1 MISPH
6 PVIRHRAPAGWLAL
20 SGSLPRL
27 GGEYPQLA
35 ARLLEKI
42 DLAAQVLVLV
52 PPEADPGLIKSFRE
66 DVEALLGLPPS
77 VQILRQAQPLDLGGV
92 SFLALT
98 GGDVESWFFALNKEI
113 MEERM
118 LGYLEAGGV
127 ILASD
132 ASCAGLGSWRFRPG
146 YGEPVQGLGWLPGG
160 LILPGI
166 ADPGGLQAVRDLLS
180 EQERSYA
187 LGLPSGT
194 ALAVGAE
201 GKMEVWSRN
210 PPKIILG
217 RGWSSS

>member
-1 MISPH
+1 MSEPH

-20 SGSLPRL
+20 SGTLPRL

-42 DLAAQVLVLV
+42 NLAARMLILVLPDV
-52 PPEADPGLIKSFRE
+52 DPLLVRRFRE
-66 DVEALLGLPPS
+66 DVEELLGAPPA
-77 VQILRQAQPLDLGGV
+77 VEILRQNRDTDLRGV

-98 GGDVESWFFALNKEI
+98 GGDVESWFFALSREI
-113 MEERM
+113 MEER
-118 LGYLEAGGV
+118 LLQHLEAGGV

-146 YGEPVQGLGWLPGG
+146 IPEPVQGLGWLPGG

-166 ADPGGLQAVRDLLS
+166 AEPGGLQAVRDLLAG
-180 EQERSYA
+180 QDQSYA

-201 GKMEVWSRN
+201 GDIEVWSRKA
-210 PPKIILG
+210 PKVILG
-217 RGWSSS
+217 LGWSTP